1 MTLHLRTTAVRLDV
15 KERRVIDRDGNPY
28 AYETLLLATGGS
40 PRHLRFGSESTIYFR
55 TLDDYRRLRL
65 LSEKGD
71 RFAVIGGGFIGSE
84 IAAALAMNGR
94 HVTMI
99 VPEAGIAARAFP
111 ADLAESVTQLFR
123 EKGVE
128 VLSGKAL
135 GGLEE
140 SRKGI
145 ALTVAGHQP
154 IIVDA
159 VVAGIG
165 ITPNVD
171 LAKTANLGVSD
182 GIVVNDLL
190 QTNAPHIYAAGD
202 VANFFNPALNKRIR
216 VEHEDNANTMGR
228 LAGRNMA
235 GAYERYTHLPSFY
248 SDLFELGYEAVGEI
262 DARLETVSN
271 WKEPYREGV
280 VYYLRSGRI
289 RGVLLWNVWDKV
301 ERARTLIS
309 EGQPLSLVDL
319 DSAIAR

>member
-1 MTLHLRTTAVRLDV
+1 
-15 KERRVIDRDGNPY
+15 
-28 AYETLLLATGGS
+28 
-40 PRHLRFGSESTIYFR
+40 
-55 TLDDYRRLRL
+55 
-65 LSEKGD
+65 
-71 RFAVIGGGFIGSE
+71 
-84 IAAALAMNGR
+84 MNGR